1 MGFTRTSS
9 AALKLL
15 INVGYF
21 PVHVNLD
28 LFKYDV
34 RITYTEEVLS
44 AAEELLVDRPDS
56 DMVYL
61 VYCRMLCPLSAYIHA
76 YISDGLSFSISE
88 RIFQL

>member
-61 VYCRMLCPLSAYIHA
+61 VYCRMLVLFICIYACH
-76 YISDGLSFSISE
+76 ISGVLSFSISG